1 MRQLEE
7 GVSVSG
13 QIRPEEVAQ
22 LAAQGIRLIVN
33 NRPDGEA
40 PDQPSGSEIEAAAA
54 AAGVGYRFVPVAQL
68 TPQAIEAMREA
79 LAGAD
84 GPVLAFCAVGTRS
97 TYLWAL
103 ARSLQGAD
111 GESLAAGA
119 QAAGYDISPIRRFL
133 R

>member
-13 QIRPEEVAQ
+13 QIRAEEVAQ
-22 LAAQGIRLIVN
+22 LATRGIRLIVN

-40 PDQPSGSEIEAAAA
+40 PDQPSGEEIGAAAA
-54 AAGVGYRFVPVAQL
+54 AAGVEYRHIPITQL
-68 TPQAIEAMREA
+68 TPEAIEQMRQA
-79 LAGAD
+79 LADAP

-103 ARSLQGAD
+103 ARSLDGAD
-111 GESLAAGA
+111 GEALVAGA
-119 QAAGYDISPIRRFL
+119 QAAGYDLAPIRRFL